1 MRHKFGSL
9 LILLISFCG
18 GSEISNNEALK
29 SSTTT
34 TVTDLTTTTVTDS
47 TTTSSTSTTTELL
60 LSQTESYAQN
70 NTLDQLVSN
79 EMWNLFDA
87 DPPKSIYP
95 EDLRKIEV
103 LQTKLSD
110 IYSEVQITSIYDEQ
124 TYQYH
129 KKYCKEN
136 NITKCSLPY
145 ISDEHSYVTTT
156 TTTTTTSVSPTIT
169 TQFTIP
175 EPDSPDDKK
184 VGEVNTFG
192 TNDYNPTLLR
202 DAGLISGDIFDT
214 FVILLEI
221 RNDTNQ
227 VPGPYFIRKG
237 GNPCITEEGG
247 CKVPDDFEEY
257 LWIRGSFCS
266 WDWELMEPTYT
277 NSGFI
282 TTEGSN
288 LVAKFYGCFEGESD
302 FLLKI
307 EPGATFR
314 SYRTANPP
322 AIVIEVD
329 K

>member
-1 MRHKFGSL
+1 MMRHKFGSL

-18 GSEISNNEALK
+18 GSEISNNEALI
-29 SSTTT
+29 SSTTN
-34 TVTDLTTTTVTDS
+34 TVTDLTTITVTDS
-47 TTTSSTSTTTELL
+47 TTTSSTSTTTELP

-70 NTLDQLVSN
+70 NTLNQLVST
-79 EMWNLFDA
+79 EVWNLFDA

-95 EDLRKIEV
+95 EDIRRIEV

-110 IYSEVQITSIYDEQ
+110 IYPEVQITSIYDEQ

-129 KKYCKEN
+129 EKYCKEY
-136 NITKCSLPY
+136 NITECSLPY
-145 ISDEHSYVTTT
+145 ISDEHSYVT

-282 TTEGSN
+282 TNEGSN